1 MPPRLYPFSLYRDM
15 VCCPAKE
22 KPCRFVPVTVC
33 FYRQTAGTFSI
44 DRAEEGFEM
53 HNRTNTKTNTT
64 PADNGAHANDVE
76 TEVQALITR
85 VPSQKKRMGQHKDL
99 TENKI
104 RETDFN
110 RVLRIF

>member
-1 MPPRLYPFSLYRDM
+1 MPFCPGDSLFL
-15 VCCPAKE
+15 PANS
-22 KPCRFVPVTVC
+22 
-33 FYRQTAGTFSI
+33 GTFSI

-85 VPSQKKRMGQHKDL
+85 VPHRKKNG
-99 TENKI
+99 T
-104 RETDFN
+104 T
-110 RVLRIF
+110 